1 MNRVNELENQVR
13 LVLNENLELKWA
25 LTPLYSLA
33 QTTDSE
39 VKIHN
44 SKLEERV
51 KHLVIS
57 VSLPLDFRLNA
68 HLEAMNSNNI
78 KIGNKLENMESEM
91 GNS

>member
-25 LTPLYSLA
+25 LTPFYSLA

-51 KHLVIS
+51 KHLIS

-78 KIGNKLENMESEM
+78 KIGKKLENMESEM